1 MNNCCND
8 CNRPTC
14 GGCCEPARYGCMFG
28 IQANPYDASYW
39 NVTINGM
46 THKVKIPSINETD
59 TALSTDYSSATLN
72 YRSEKHTDQ
81 ITGRQLGQLINLD
94 DLRDVDAELPD
105 ACSMLVFNPGCNTCG
120 NGCEKIGAMWRP
132 YHIPDAGDCVLE
144 PDSEGYYHV
153 LKKTNCGCPVE
164 CRLPIMP
171 AGMTALDYTRDSVPD
186 DPDFPWYYGIY
197 NDTINLYLAQ
207 NAPAYFGKYA
217 LKVTVNYGI
226 QVTHPTVAKDTNFRS
241 LVVPVVEGTSINV
254 SKQSSILQG
263 QSGVDEHHPWG
274 TVCMRSSFTFLVPK
288 GKEAYLHHE
297 FRLRAL
303 PNPAKYL
310 TSQYDGQKVPDDVA
324 GRVDAGLW
332 TMSRLNALQVIIEPT
347 QGAANYSPVVDD
359 ERSQLDDPIDE
370 YPPISG

>member
-14 GGCCEPARYGCMFG
+14 GGCCKPARYGCMFG

-59 TALSTDYSSATLN
+59 TALSADYSSATLN
-72 YRSEKHTDQ
+72 YRSEKHTDT

-120 NGCEKIGAMWRP
+120 NGCEKIGEMWRP
-132 YHIPDAGDCVLE
+132 YSIPDAGDCVMDL
-144 PDSEGYYHV
+144 DSEGYYHV
-153 LKKTNCGCPVE
+153 LVKTDCGCIKE
-164 CRLPIMP
+164 CRMP
-171 AGMTALDYTRDSVPD
+171 AMPSGLTTIDYTRDSVPD

-207 NAPAYFGKYA
+207 NASTYFGKYA

-226 QVTHPTVAKDTNFRS
+226 QV
-241 LVVPVVEGTSINV
+241 
-254 SKQSSILQG
+254 
-263 QSGVDEHHPWG
+263 
-274 TVCMRSSFTFLVPK
+274 
-288 GKEAYLHHE
+288 
-297 FRLRAL
+297 
-303 PNPAKYL
+303 
-310 TSQYDGQKVPDDVA
+310 
-324 GRVDAGLW
+324 
-332 TMSRLNALQVIIEPT
+332 
-347 QGAANYSPVVDD
+347 
-359 ERSQLDDPIDE
+359 
-370 YPPISG
+370 